1 MLEYQSEGGGGGDR
15 TPVLKFDARD
25 GSFILVDREQ
35 KDGKWISVQT
45 VIDTPLQVAV
55 DMDEMQVGY
64 MAFMP
69 NPDFRMVKVGEP
81 MPPKPEERDE
91 NGKPLHKW
99 GFRVRLCNKEI
110 GLREVS
116 SASKNVYDRMKA
128 LYAQYEAEKG
138 ANPGKVPVVE
148 ISGTERITQ
157 TLSSGQTQSWRVPV
171 WNVTG
176 WTERPKTLDGAAP
189 PAAPAPAPAAV
200 APPVP
205 AMTPAE
211 AEAGA
216 DLF

>member
-1 MLEYQSEGGGGGDR
+1 MLEYQSESGGGGDR

-25 GSFILVDREQ
+25 GSFILVDRVQ
-35 KDGKWISVQT
+35 QDGKWTGVQT
-45 VIDTPLQVAV
+45 VIDTPLTVAM

-64 MAFMP
+64 MAFNP
-69 NPDFRMVKVGEP
+69 SPDFRMVKVGQP
-81 MPPKPEERDE
+81 MPEKPQEKDDA
-91 NGKPLHKW
+91 GKPLHKW

-110 GLREVS
+110 GLREIS

-128 LYAQYEAEKG
+128 LYAQYEAEK
-138 ANPGKVPVVE
+138 ASNPGKVPVVE

-171 WNVTG
+171 WNITS

-189 PAAPAPAPAAV
+189 PAAPAPAPV
-200 APPVP
+200 MDAPPVP
-205 AMTPAE
+205 AMMPGE
-211 AEAGA
+211 AAAGA